1 VTDNAAVLRLLRIRG
16 RQGVTP
22 LEALRE
28 VGTMRLGARV
38 YDLRREGHKIE
49 RQWFTTPG
57 NSRVAKYVLLEE
69 APKQLR
75 LGDVA

>member
-1 VTDNAAVLRLLRIRG
+1 MTDNAAVLRLLRIRG

-28 VGTMRLGARV
+28 VGTFRLSARV
-38 YDLRREGHKIE
+38 WDLRHEGHRIDRE
-49 RQWFTTPG
+49 WLTTPG
-57 NSRVAKYVLLEE
+57 NARVAKYILVEE